1 MVDEHDESIPALG
14 AEVVLAAV
22 PREDDTS
29 RVVVENVGSDLDEL
43 MLAFGEE
50 ADVDAAGVVAIDEHD
65 LFVRLGVDL
74 LQHGGGEQIE
84 GGSALRFDDAEDV
97 GADVTDDHGGV
108 FGGER
113 VHVLGGELEP
123 SDPARSA
130 GGDDVD
136 GAGPGAAEERAA
148 DLAQLHVGAGVGA
161 EQPELFEEVKDV
173 DLDRRCVDRLL
184 EQVGELCVRIED
196 RATLLPRGQVH
207 HARSV
212 EQVLDVERSDSEC
225 HVLRPLRVGQ
235 F

>member
-1 MVDEHDESIPALG
+1 MPRVSLPSTSMTCSYGTASTCFSMA
-14 AEVVLAAV
+14 AENRL
-22 PREDDTS
+22 
-29 RVVVENVGSDLDEL
+29 RV
-43 MLAFGEE
+43 
-50 ADVDAAGVVAIDEHD
+50 
-65 LFVRLGVDL
+65 
-74 LQHGGGEQIE
+74 
-84 GGSALRFDDAEDV
+84 GSALRFDHAEDV

-123 SDPARSA
+123 PDPARAA

-148 DLAQLHVGAGVGA
+148 DLAQLHVRAGVGA
-161 EQPELFEEVKDV
+161 EQPELFEELEDV

-184 EQVGELCVRIED
+184 EQVGELRVRIED
-196 RATLLPRGQVH
+196 RAALLPRGQVH
-207 HARSV
+207 HTRSV

-235 F
+235 L

>member
-1 MVDEHDESIPALG
+1 M
-14 AEVVLAAV
+14 
-22 PREDDTS
+22 
-29 RVVVENVGSDLDEL
+29 GSDLDEL

-108 FGGER
+108 FGGEQR
-113 VHVLGGELEP
+113 STCWVVSSSL
-123 SDPARSA
+123 DPARSA

-161 EQPELFEEVKDV
+161 QQPERS
-173 DLDRRCVDRLL
+173 RR
-184 EQVGELCVRIED
+184 
-196 RATLLPRGQVH
+196 
-207 HARSV
+207 
-212 EQVLDVERSDSEC
+212 
-225 HVLRPLRVGQ
+225 
-235 F
+235 